1 MSLSAIC
8 STHYEHHKYTNQQLE
23 QCLKAAVVA
32 QLEQRVIVNQ
42 QLEIVPFK
50 PGAIPNL
57 VSSSIKDHAGLQGD
71 SECTMRVENSC
82 TVSPMKVEVVWLDC
96 CCFCGLFACLFVCLW
111 TIFVTYCA

>member
-1 MSLSAIC
+1 M
-8 STHYEHHKYTNQQLE
+8 
-23 QCLKAAVVA
+23 
-32 QLEQRVIVNQ
+32 IVNQ

-96 CCFCGLFACLFVCLW
+96 CCFCGLFACWFVCL
-111 TIFVTYCA
+111 FVDNLCHILCLRVRRHQLNTCGFSFIKEPADSVEPRSV

>member
-1 MSLSAIC
+1 MNTINTPAL
-8 STHYEHHKYTNQQLE
+8 YTNQQLE

-32 QLEQRVIVNQ
+32 QLEQTVIVNQ

-71 SECTMRVENSC
+71 SECTM
-82 TVSPMKVEVVWLDC
+82 TVVV
-96 CCFCGLFACLFVCLW
+96 FVVCLFVCLW

>member
-1 MSLSAIC
+1 MNTINTPAL
-8 STHYEHHKYTNQQLE
+8 YTNQQLE

-32 QLEQRVIVNQ
+32 QLEQRVIVNLQ

-82 TVSPMKVEVVWLDC
+82 TVSPMKVEVVWLDG
-96 CCFCGLFACLFVCLW
+96 CCFCGLFVCLFVDNLCHILCLR
-111 TIFVTYCA
+111 VTYCG